1 MANYDLQ
8 ITQGATY
15 AFDLQIDG
23 VNLTGFAARFVARY
37 GYTSTPALLDL
48 SVGSGLTITYDSQ
61 TGGHTHIVLSISAT
75 ATAALVADTHGV
87 YDLQYSQSGIVTNTL
102 AGSYYVLPQV
112 MR

>member
-15 AFDLQIDG
+15 AFNLQING
-23 VNLTGFAARFVARY
+23 VDLTGFAARFVARY

-48 SVGSGLTITYDSQ
+48 SVGSGLTITH
-61 TGGHTHIVLSISAT
+61 TGGHSHIVLSISAT